1 MVAESY
7 SLCKSTLHQQFLV
20 VFVEEG
26 KRGKLTN
33 SLILMKST
41 ISSDVNWLI
50 SSEDAIH
57 RYRHDNISGGYTRP
71 ANSFAGGTTGGSGAG
86 GC

>member
-1 MVAESY
+1 M
-7 SLCKSTLHQQFLV
+7 LI
-20 VFVEEG
+20 
-26 KRGKLTN
+26 N
-33 SLILMKST
+33 SLILMKSA
-41 ISSDVNWLI
+41 ISCDVGWLI

-57 RYRHDNISGGYTRP
+57 RYRHDNLSGGYTRP